1 MYKIDTHVHTAEVS
15 PCGVVKAK
23 EIVKLYK
30 ESGYYGLII
39 TDHYGDY
46 FFHNH
51 EKLDWND
58 KIDKLL
64 TGYYKARDEAEKEG
78 LLVLLGIEINF
89 LWSSNDY
96 LIYGLNEEFLKENRN
111 LHHLDLKEFKELIKQ
126 EKAVI
131 YQAHPFRPGME
142 ILDPEFLDGVEV
154 FNGNPRHNSRNDL
167 AYKYSLEN
175 DLKMLSGSDFHQEE
189 DLARGGIITDK
200 KINNMEEFIGILA
213 ADDYQLLTS
222 D

>member
-15 PCGVVKAK
+15 PCGVVEAK
-23 EIVKLYK
+23 EIVKMYK
-30 ESGYYGLII
+30 ESAYYGLII

-51 EKLDWND
+51 EKLNWND
-58 KIDKLL
+58 KIDKLM
-64 TGYYKARDEAEKEG
+64 TGYYKTRERAEKEG

-89 LWSSNDY
+89 VWSANDY
-96 LIYGLNEEFLKENRN
+96 LVYGLNEEFLKQNRN
-111 LHHLDLKEFKELIKQ
+111 LHQLDLKEFKALIKQ
-126 EKAVI
+126 ENAVI

-142 ILDPEFLDGVEV
+142 ILDPEVLDGVEV
-154 FNGNPRHNSRNDL
+154 FNGNPRHNSRNAL

-200 KINNMEEFIGILA
+200 KINNMEEFIGLLA
-213 ADDYQLLTS
+213 AEDYQLLTS